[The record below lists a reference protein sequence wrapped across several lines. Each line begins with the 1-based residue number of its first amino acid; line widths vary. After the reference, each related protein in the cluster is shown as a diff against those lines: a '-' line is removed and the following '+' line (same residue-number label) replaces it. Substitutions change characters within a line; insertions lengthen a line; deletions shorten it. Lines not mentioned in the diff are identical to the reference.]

1 MCCDMAISLNE
12 FQIRYPEFPKY
23 LWDSPTPY
31 SDCMNVK
38 KSRRD
43 PDHTKRPLNT
53 FMLFA
58 KIQRE
63 SITSNITCNHSEIS
77 KALGKLWQELSKE
90 EKDPFIRG
98 AKTLVELH
106 RLEYPDYKYRPR
118 KKGQAKDA
126 APKPAAAAKKSGG
139 RTKVARPAPE
149 PQIYGMMAAPSSPL
163 SPPELAY
170 PGGVASP
177 LSPEQL
183 YLAGGGSP
191 AARSASPF
199 SSYGSLSPGGSSMA
213 SMASPASIQHTPHSP
228 VPSIGSSSG
237 YESEMSSCLL
247 VQEVLVKPE
256 PECWSPEPVQWSP
269 EPEPDISSD
278 LRDLDVTSFDVSS
291 LLNPLAMFPVLD
303 LCSDDLEDLPLDL

>member
-139 RTKVARPAPE
+139 RAKVARPAPE

-199 SSYGSLSPGGSSMA
+199 SSYGSLSPGGSSIC
-213 SMASPASIQHTPHSP
+213 SMASPASILHMPHSP

-237 YESEMSSCLL
+237 YESEMSSCL
-247 VQEVLVKPE
+247 VAQESFFE
-256 PECWSPEPVQWSP
+256 PCKVECWSPEPESVISS
-269 EPEPDISSD
+269 DLSSD
-278 LRDLDVTSFDVSS
+278 LRDLDVTSFDEST

-303 LCSDDLEDLPLDL
+303 LTSDDLDNLPFV

>member
-1 MCCDMAISLNE
+1 MAINLSE
-12 FQIRYPEFPKY
+12 YSIRYPEFPKY
-23 LWDSPTPY
+23 IWDSPTPY
-31 SDCMNVK
+31 SDLMQAK
-38 KSRRD
+38 KDRRN
-43 PDHTKRPLNT
+43 PDHTKRPLNA

-58 KIQRE
+58 KIQRD
-63 SITSNITCNHSEIS
+63 SITANFSCNHSEIS

-98 AKTLVELH
+98 GKTLVELH

-126 APKPAAAAKKSGG
+126 APKPAVAAKKSGG